1 MLSRIQKD
9 DVEGL
14 LFGFAMQSRSFP
26 NGEIEGDR
34 GLLNRVLQL
43 NGATQQKLNSNSKAR
58 YMKKI
63 YFVFIAGIISA
74 KAFSQTSLQK
84 IEPISFAQVN
94 ITDNFWKPKIDKVAT
109 KTLAACIYQ
118 TEVATP
124 RIRNF
129 EKAARNEGEKHEG
142 IFYDD
147 SDVFKALE
155 AMAYSLKT
163 HPAAEMEKKCDEWID
178 KIAAAQQ
185 PDGYLNTW
193 YTLKGLGER
202 YTDMSMHEDYNAGH
216 MIEAGVAYFNATG
229 KRKLLDVC
237 IKWADHFDNLFGP
250 GKRNWVTGH
259 QELELALVKLYKV
272 TKDEKYLKLAD
283 WLLSQRGKKLAK
295 GYTWTD
301 WKDTAYAQDLLP
313 VKEQKEITGHAVR
326 AMYMYTGAA
335 DVAAQ
340 TGDADYIKAMRTV
353 WEDVVFRNIYITGG
367 IGSAG
372 RNEGFSQDYDLP
384 NEQAYCETCASVGMV
399 FWNQRMNSLTGN
411 AEYIDILEK
420 SLYNAALD
428 GLSLSGDR
436 FFYGN
441 PLASRGQHQRREWF
455 GTACCP
461 ANIARLVASL
471 GDYIYAKSVNSIYIN
486 LFAGSDTKVTMA
498 KNEVAI
504 KMETNYPWDGNI
516 RLNIDPVK
524 KAKFDLYLRIPGW
537 AKGQTYTNGLY
548 EYADF
553 TATVITLKVNGI
565 DQSVRMENGYM
576 IIDREWKKGDV
587 VEYNLPMQMNKI
599 IAKPELQF
607 NNNRIAIQRGPVI
620 YCVEGADNNGNAWN
634 LIIPPNTVFETTDH
648 QILDEKVK
656 AITALVPVVIVSED
670 GASVKTENKKITA
683 IPYYTW
689 ANRG

>member
-1 MLSRIQKD
+1 
-9 DVEGL
+9 
-14 LFGFAMQSRSFP
+14 
-26 NGEIEGDR
+26 
-34 GLLNRVLQL
+34 
-43 NGATQQKLNSNSKAR
+43 
-58 YMKKI
+58 MKKI
-63 YFVFIAGIISA
+63 YFTVIAGIITV
-74 KAFSQTSLQK
+74 KAFSQTKLQK
-84 IEPISFAQVN
+84 IEPVSFSDVN
-94 ITDNFWKPKIDKVAT
+94 ITDEFWKPKIDKVAT
-109 KTLAACIYQ
+109 KTLSACIYQ

-124 RIRNF
+124 RIKNF
-129 EKAARNEGEKHEG
+129 ERVARKKGEKHEG

-163 HPAAEMEKKCDEWID
+163 HPSAEIQKKCDEWID

-193 YTLKGLGER
+193 YTLKVLQDR

-216 MIEAGVAYFNATG
+216 MIEAGVAYYNATG

-237 IKWADHFDNLFGP
+237 IKWADHFDALFGP
-250 GKRNWVTGH
+250 GKRDWVTGH

-272 TKDEKYLKLAD
+272 TKNQKYLKLAD
-283 WLLSQRGKKLAK
+283 WLLSERGKKLAK

-301 WKDTAYAQDLLP
+301 WKDTAYAQDVFP
-313 VKEQKEITGHAVR
+313 VKQQTQITGHAVR

-340 TGDADYIKAMRTV
+340 TGDMDYMKAMRNV
-353 WEDVVFRNIYITGG
+353 WEDVVYRNMYITGG

-372 RNEGFSQDYDLP
+372 SNEGFSVDYDLP

-411 AEYIDILEK
+411 AEYIDVLER
-420 SLYNAALD
+420 SLYNGALD

-471 GDYIYAKSVNSIYIN
+471 GNYIYAKSDDAIYVN
-486 LFAGSDTKVTMA
+486 LFVGSNTSIPL
-498 KNEVAI
+498 KNGNVSV
-504 KMETNYPWDGNI
+504 KMETNYPEDGKMKLI
-516 RLNIDPVK
+516 VDPVK
-524 KAKFDLYLRIPGW
+524 KSKFKIYIRIPGW
-537 AKGQTYTNGLY
+537 SNSQPVPGNTYAPKTIIVREKFFY
-548 EYADF
+548 
-553 TATVITLKVNGI
+553 VNKK
-565 DQSVRMENGYM
+565 QMAFRSENGY
-576 IIDREWKKGDV
+576 IVIDREWQKGDV
-587 VEYNLPMQMNKI
+587 VDFEFAMDVQLI
-599 IAKPELQF
+599 GGIPEIKQD
-607 NNNRIAIQRGPVI
+607 NNRIAIQRGPIV
-620 YCVEGADNNGNAWN
+620 YCIEGADNNGKAWN
-634 LIIPPNTVFETTDH
+634 VIIPENTKFETIDYKVV
-648 QILDEKVK
+648 DESVK
-656 AITALVPVVIVSED
+656 ALTAEVPVVTVGED
-670 GASVKTENKKITA
+670 GLSLKTEKKKIIA

-689 ANRG
+689 ANRGKNEMQVWLPTKITDVKLNY